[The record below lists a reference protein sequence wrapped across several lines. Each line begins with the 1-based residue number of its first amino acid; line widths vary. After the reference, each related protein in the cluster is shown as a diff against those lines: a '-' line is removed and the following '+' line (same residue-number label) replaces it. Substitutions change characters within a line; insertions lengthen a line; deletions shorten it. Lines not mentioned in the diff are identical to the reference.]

1 MIAIKDRVRF
11 VETDLMGVVHHSNY
25 LRWFEMAR
33 VEYLRRA
40 NVLLPELIAA
50 GILFPITDVQC
61 KYIQSAHFDEV
72 IRVEA
77 ELVEFSRAK
86 LCFAYRVLRD
96 EDDLLLAEGSTQNV
110 FTGNNGRIARLPQL
124 YHDRI
129 QALRQAKDG
138 EWHSVGLC
146 WLFFGVSGTGVF
158 GAGAVYLETG

>member
-40 NVLLPELIAA
+40 NVMLPELIAA
-50 GILFPITDVQC
+50 GILFPNTDVQC
-61 KYIQSAHFDEV
+61 KYIC
-72 IRVEA
+72 
-77 ELVEFSRAK
+77 LLYTSR
-86 LCFAYRVLRD
+86 RLRD
-96 EDDLLLAEGSTQNV
+96 ADNLLLAEGSTQNV

-138 EWHSVGLC
+138 
-146 WLFFGVSGTGVF
+146 GV
-158 GAGAVYLETG
+158 A